1 MAPML
6 MNEQPSEKP
15 VREILQQLRVHSEF
29 PAPPRGVADP
39 KLIDRIT
46 FVAAVISVVLCAGAL
61 LAMIWE
67 GVDVIDGM
75 KFIGSIMVLLAALL
89 IFRAINSQFGE

>member
-1 MAPML
+1 
-6 MNEQPSEKP
+6 MNEKPSDKP
-15 VREILQQLRVHSEF
+15 VRELVQQLRVHSEF

-46 FVAAVISVVLCAGAL
+46 FIAAVSSVVLCAGAL

-67 GVDVIDGM
+67 GVDVIDGL
-75 KFIGSIMVLLAALL
+75 KFIGSVGVLLAALL
-89 IFRAINSQFGE
+89 IFRAVNSQFGE